1 MPKPNHPLGPNRCSH
16 KNFRGRR
23 RRRGKMLWITM
34 AGVGFFVSSFLLWR
48 KQEKKRI
55 AKLDQEM
62 EMWMTDISRSKDE
75 EEAVW
80 RRIQ

>member
-1 MPKPNHPLGPNRCSH
+1 
-16 KNFRGRR
+16 
-23 RRRGKMLWITM
+23 MLWITM